1 MSEIEIV
8 SPELNESDNNQ
19 QENSDFVDW
28 INNFTFQENFNLNYP
43 FDKWQTI
50 CSLFWIL
57 IFIISAIILILLSRK

>member
-8 SPELNESDNNQ
+8 SPELNESGNNQ
-19 QENSDFVDW
+19 QENFDFVDW
-28 INNFTFQENFNLNYP
+28 INNFTFQENFNLSYP

-50 CSLFWIL
+50 CSVFWIF

>member
-19 QENSDFVDW
+19 QENSDFVNW
-28 INNFTFQENFNLNYP
+28 INNFTFEENFNLSYP

-57 IFIISAIILILLSRK
+57 IFIITAIILILLSRK

>member
-28 INNFTFQENFNLNYP
+28 INNFTFQENFNLSYP

-50 CSLFWIL
+50 CSFFWIF
-57 IFIISAIILILLSRK
+57 IFIICAIVLILLSRK

>member
-1 MSEIEIV
+1 MSEIETV

-19 QENSDFVDW
+19 QENDFVNW
-28 INNFTFQENFNLNYP
+28 INNFTFEENFNLSYP

-57 IFIISAIILILLSRK
+57 IFIISIILILLSRK